1 MIVLVGF
8 KRPIYN
14 LKKFNPHDSV
24 SVIIL
29 GLQFV
34 DWKF

>member
-14 LKKFNPHDSV
+14 LKKFNPRDKASV
-24 SVIIL
+24 SL
-29 GLQFV
+29 YLAYCL
-34 DWKF
+34 